1 MATEGKKY
9 CDIIESLKKNDK
21 AEGFIASTVRQ
32 RTDRIRTV
40 KSILDVMVDEYSC
53 KIEEKTLKQNVQSNI
68 YSEISKVKQ
77 KIVQMQSGEEDLN
90 V

>member
-1 MATEGKKY
+1 MTRFN
-9 CDIIESLKKNDK
+9 KN
-21 AEGFIASTVRQ
+21 
-32 RTDRIRTV
+32 
-40 KSILDVMVDEYSC
+40 LP

>member
-1 MATEGKKY
+1 MTRFN
-9 CDIIESLKKNDK
+9 KNLP
-21 AEGFIASTVRQ
+21 T
-32 RTDRIRTV
+32 T
-40 KSILDVMVDEYSC
+40 
-53 KIEEKTLKQNVQSNI
+53 EEKTLKQNVQSNI